1 MSLCVHQT
9 PVLEM
14 ILLGWRFLAP
24 EPRVT
29 SEEVLVFVFSIVL
42 RVILDDF
49 SIIQSLKQECQFLS
63 TS

>member
-14 ILLGWRFLAP
+14 ILLGWCFLAP
-24 EPRVT
+24 EPRAT

-49 SIIQSLKQECQFLS
+49 SIIQCLKQECQFLS